1 MGRVLKRY
9 QFRTKLILILV
20 PAAVAATENV
30 TGRACASSPLM
41 FFGDSFPSTDVAV
54 RSAAKASCQSDCLAS
69 ASD

>member
-41 FFGDSFPSTDVAV
+41 FLAT
-54 RSAAKASCQSDCLAS
+54 ASRLQT
-69 ASD
+69 